1 MEPLPLS
8 QQALNV
14 LEWPR
19 VLEALAGRACSSLGA
34 ARCRAL
40 ELEGDLPSAE
50 ARARETAEMAALQES
65 SEPFPSLA
73 FPDLREALSRAGKGA
88 VLELPELRDA
98 ALLLGAAFDVLRALG
113 RRREQAPALC
123 AVAAPLEALHAAHG
137 VKQALDRAIDPE
149 GHLRESATPELR
161 RLTHQAQAL
170 KQTMRHRLEAILASR
185 RYAELLQERY
195 FAQREGRYVVPV
207 KVEQR
212 DRVPGIVHDV
222 SASGATVFVEPRE
235 LVELNNS
242 IKVAD
247 LEVEREV
254 RRICREL
261 SGLVGARA
269 AELLAGLDVLAR
281 LDCIAAKAAFG
292 RLVGG
297 RTVALNDRG
306 RIALR
311 RARHPLL
318 VLSREQV
325 VPNDLVLDETVRTLV
340 ISGPNTGGKTVT
352 LKLAGLFALMVR
364 AGLQLPCDEGSEMAV
379 FPEVYADIGDAQDL
393 TRDLSSFSAHMVQMI
408 ELLRQAGG
416 RAAPMPGAPARA
428 LVLLDEPVTSTDPV
442 EGAALAEALL
452 LRLAE
457 LDLKVIVTTH
467 YNALKTL
474 AQTTPGFLNASV
486 EFDVSRLAPTYRLI
500 MGIPGGSSAI
510 EIAGRLGMDEALLER
525 AVTLLRRE
533 DVRLER
539 TLAELQERQRRLD
552 RDQARLA
559 ELTAEA
565 ERAAR
570 EAAEIAERLRRTER
584 DERKTVKRKL
594 TDDLLK
600 ARAEVQAV
608 LDALKG
614 ERTPAKAR
622 EAKQRLAEIA
632 EQAENR
638 VAPLRDTVPLDEL
651 KAGDAVEVSG
661 LGVVGRLLE
670 APRGK
675 KRLRVRVGEA
685 EMSVAADSLVGLR
698 GEQEGAPPAPPPPG
712 SGVPAARLACSRT
725 EADAPAVLDL
735 RGRTAEDALEATV
748 AALDRAALAGA
759 PLLRLIHGH
768 GTGRLKT
775 VLRDYLKTS
784 PYVADFR
791 PGERA
796 EGGDGVTVVNL
807 R

>member
-19 VLEALAGRACSSLGA
+19 MLEALAGQARSSLGA

-40 ELEGDLPSAE
+40 ELERDLPSAE
-50 ARARETAEMAALQES
+50 ERARETTEMAALQES
-65 SEPFPSLA
+65 SEPFPSLSV
-73 FPDLREALSRAGKGA
+73 PDLREALSRAGKGA
-88 VLELPELRDA
+88 VLELAELRDTA
-98 ALLLGAAFDVLRALG
+98 ILLGLSFDVLRYAG
-113 RRREQAPALC
+113 RRRESAPALS

-149 GHLRESATPELR
+149 GRLRESATPELR
-161 RLTHQAQAL
+161 RLTHQAQAF
-170 KQTMRHRLEAILASR
+170 KQTMRRRLEAILASR

-195 FAQREGRYVVPV
+195 FAQREGRYVVPI

-212 DRVPGIVHDV
+212 DKVPGIVHDV

-254 RRICREL
+254 RRICQEL
-261 SGLVGARA
+261 SGMVGAA
-269 AELLAGLDVLAR
+269 AADLLAGQDALAQ

-292 RLVGG
+292 RLIGG
-297 RTVALNDRG
+297 RAVALNDCG

-311 RARHPLL
+311 RAKHPLL
-318 VLSREQV
+318 VLSRETV
-325 VPNDLVLDETVRTLV
+325 VPNDLLLDETVRTLV

-364 AGLQLPCDEGSEMAV
+364 AGLQPSCDEGSAMAV
-379 FPEVYADIGDAQDL
+379 FSEVYADIGDAQDL

-408 ELLRQAGG
+408 ELLRQAGEQ
-416 RAAPMPGAPARA
+416 AAPSPGAPARA

-452 LRLAE
+452 LRLAD
-457 LDLKVIVTTH
+457 LGLKVIVTTH

-510 EIAGRLGMDEALLER
+510 EIAGRLGMDEDLLER

-533 DVRLER
+533 DVRLEQ
-539 TLAELQERQRRLD
+539 TVNELQQRQRRLD
-552 RDQARLA
+552 RDQVRLA
-559 ELTAEA
+559 ELTTEA

-570 EAAEIAERLRRTER
+570 EAAAITDRLQRTER

-608 LDALKG
+608 LDALKREG
-614 ERTPAKAR
+614 TPAKAR

-632 EQAENR
+632 EEAR
-638 VAPLRDTVPLDEL
+638 DRLAPVRDTVPLAEL
-651 KAGDAVEVSG
+651 KAGDAVEVVG
-661 LGVVGRLLE
+661 LGVTGRLLE
-670 APRGK
+670 APQDK
-675 KRLRVRVGEA
+675 KRLRVRVGET
-685 EMSVAADSLVGLR
+685 EMSVAAASLVGLR
-698 GEQEGAPPAPPPPG
+698 GEGDREPDGPRAFTAPVVARRSSLQAEEEAP
-712 SGVPAARLACSRT
+712 T
-725 EADAPAVLDL
+725 VLDL
-735 RGRTAEDALEATV
+735 RGRTAEEALEATV

-768 GTGRLKT
+768 GTGRLKS
-775 VLRDYLKTS
+775 VLRDYLTTS

-796 EGGDGVTVVNL
+796 EGGDGVTVVTL